1 MAAGITGCDVFHDD
15 LDQCDLFLE
24 FRYDYNMAN
33 EDWFADQ
40 VEEVKVYVFDAEGK
54 YLQTFT
60 EKGNSLKNTDYRM
73 PIPYRLKGCTAV
85 IWAGKTD
92 EFYRLSSMTTGDP
105 IDKLALKYEPDNNMS
120 NNHLDALWHSGPL
133 LMFSPENI
141 SNTETVSLIRNTNDI
156 TISITRGSNPVDLS
170 KYNIQLIAANGIY
183 DYKNNFGDGNKNI
196 IYHPCADEEDNKL
209 SLQTR
214 LHTLRFVKDVAMP
227 FSITEQTSGKAID
240 IGGETTINL
249 IDYLL
254 KSKPEA
260 MGDQEYLD
268 RRYQWDINIRIGD
281 KEENGYIALSIT
293 INNWTYW
300 FQPTDM

>member
-1 MAAGITGCDVFHDD
+1 MIYIF
-15 LDQCDLFLE
+15 E
-24 FRYDYNMAN
+24 FDI
-33 EDWFADQ
+33 
-40 VEEVKVYVFDAEGK
+40 V
-54 YLQTFT
+54 
-60 EKGNSLKNTDYRM
+60 
-73 PIPYRLKGCTAV
+73 P
-85 IWAGKTD
+85 GKTD

-133 LMFSPENI
+133 QMFSPENI

-156 TISITRGSNPVDLS
+156 TIGITRGSNQVDLS
-170 KYNIQLIAANGIY
+170 KYNIQLIAANSIY

-227 FSITEQTSGKAID
+227 FSITEQTSGKAIE
-240 IGGETTINL
+240 IGGKTTINL

-300 FQPTDM
+300 FQPTDMKGVSLKRNYGTIKDEYNYQHKIFGKCPAFDNICFVCLLLYKRERNNRRTYLRRRKDTNEY

>member
-24 FRYDYNMAN
+24 FRYDYNMVN

-85 IWAGKTD
+85 VWAGKTN

-156 TISITRGSNPVDLS
+156 TIGITRGSNQVDLS
-170 KYNIQLIAANGIY
+170 KYNIQLIAANSIY

-227 FSITEQTSGKAID
+227 FSITEQTSGKAIE
-240 IGGETTINL
+240 IGGKTTINL